1 MARKGISKDQVFNA
15 ANAIKAR
22 GIEPTITLI
31 RNELGEGSFSTIS
44 QHLATWKTQDQE
56 VIEVSEIPP
65 NVEEAVLQA
74 CATVWNICQKESSK
88 EVKAAKQEAKDS
100 ISSIQ
105 NDLELATKEN
115 EELTQEV
122 AKLEKLLEQ
131 SEKKSQQTANELT
144 ACQAKLNTTND
155 LYKELLNNI
164 KQPEQTGKTT
174 ARKTTPKRSPESK
187 QV

>member
-1 MARKGISKDQVFNA
+1 MARKGISKDQVFNS

-44 QHLATWKTQDQE
+44 QHLAAWKTQDQE

-100 ISSIQ
+100 ISSIK

-115 EELTQEV
+115 EELSQEV

-131 SEKKSQQTANELT
+131 AEKKNNQAAKDLT
-144 ACQAKLNTTND
+144 ACEAKLNTTND
-155 LYKELLNNI
+155 LYKELIGSI
-164 KQPEQTGKTT
+164 KPPVQTDKKT
-174 ARKTTPKRSPESK
+174 AQKNAPKH
-187 QV
+187 